1 MAFFFFGGGGI
12 HLVPCQ
18 YQHETQKEEKKNG
31 QQKYPAFSKIMDLRY
46 LKHTLHRT
54 NEKSGGI
61 LTKFQRYKTCLNT
74 LIKIQK
80 NVLICSKGSTHQK
93 YSYDQKQM

>member
-61 LTKFQRYKTCLNT
+61 LTKFQRYKTCLNM

-80 NVLICSKGSTHQK
+80 KRFNMLTRIYTPKVFI
-93 YSYDQKQM
+93 